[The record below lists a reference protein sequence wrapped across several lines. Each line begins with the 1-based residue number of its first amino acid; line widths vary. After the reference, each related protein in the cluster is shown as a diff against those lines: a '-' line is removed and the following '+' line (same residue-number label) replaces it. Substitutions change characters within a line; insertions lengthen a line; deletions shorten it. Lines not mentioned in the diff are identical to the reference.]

1 MNKVDGKALQK
12 TSSFVFRIF
21 AKYKTQPE
29 FLMYQKY
36 HYKAKNVCYKAK
48 NVCYKAKNVCYKS
61 KYFCSD
67 IGSNKIHV
75 TQFLYSV
82 TFLVLLAVFNYI
94 FDKVILEQ

>member
-36 HYKAKNVCYKAK
+36 HYKAK